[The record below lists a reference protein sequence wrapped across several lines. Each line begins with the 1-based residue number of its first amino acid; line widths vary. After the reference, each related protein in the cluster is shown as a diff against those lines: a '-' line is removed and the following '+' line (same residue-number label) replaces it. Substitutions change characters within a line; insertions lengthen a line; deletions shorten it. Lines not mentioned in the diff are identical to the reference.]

1 MKDVTWGDFFVALL
15 LTPVLVFPIVGLV
28 YVVFFVL
35 MDFDQGAHFYWW
47 PVTVIAACVS
57 EGLLI
62 ASSYNGEG
70 KAIEHAWA
78 WPAAAGAIA
87 VASFSLYGVGAAS
100 AEGAL
105 TLALSLI
112 DSVAWVF
119 FVMML
124 AVFFSAKSW
133 AVDPVNEKESE
144 LGLSSK
150 ITMMGK
156 WFG

>member
-1 MKDVTWGDFFVALL
+1 MKDVTWGDFFIALL
-15 LTPVLVFPIVGLV
+15 LTPVLVFPVLALV

-35 MDFDQGAHFYWW
+35 MNFDQGVHFYWW

-57 EGLLI
+57 GGLLI
-62 ASSYNGEG
+62 ASRYKGEG
-70 KAIEHAWA
+70 RAIEHAWA
-78 WPAAAGAIA
+78 WPAAAGVIA
-87 VASFSLYGVGAAS
+87 VASFSLYGAGAAS

-119 FVMML
+119 LVTML
-124 AVFFSAKSW
+124 AVFYKARSSA
-133 AVDPVNEKESE
+133 ADPMAKRESE